1 MIFIFCLLF
10 ALKQKCFIM
19 RIDSISREL
28 NFYEMVYMQVQEIMT
43 KNVVSINSNE
53 SVLEACKKYSSNKVG
68 SLVVMDNNITVGIVT
83 EHDIIESMILV
94 SGNPK
99 TTKVRDIMTPRI
111 KTVHALDSIE
121 KASEVMEK
129 NNIKKLPV
137 VLNNEIVGIV
147 TETDLSRTIYAF
159 SIAIDELTQ
168 LYYDSK
174 DNIEKMLDNWG
185 NIIISLKSFKKLG
198 KTGLDNQ
205 NDELELDSL

>member
-1 MIFIFCLLF
+1 
-10 ALKQKCFIM
+10 
-19 RIDSISREL
+19 
-28 NFYEMVYMQVQEIMT
+28 MQVREIMT
-43 KNVVSINSNE
+43 KNVIIINSNE

-121 KASEVMEK
+121 KVSEVMEK

-174 DNIEKMLDNWG
+174 DSMEKMLDNWG
-185 NIIISLKSFKKLG
+185 NIIISLKSFKKRG
-198 KTGLDNQ
+198 KTDLDKQ
-205 NDELELDSL
+205 NDGLELESF